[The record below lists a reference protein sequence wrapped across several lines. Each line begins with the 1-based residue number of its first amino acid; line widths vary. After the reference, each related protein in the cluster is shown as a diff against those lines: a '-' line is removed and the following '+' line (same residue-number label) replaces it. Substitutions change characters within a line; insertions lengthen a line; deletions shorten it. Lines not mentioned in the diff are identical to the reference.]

1 MLRVARNH
9 ACLYFGGLAMSK
21 TKGSSDEAI
30 GRPQQWREGRYQ
42 RSGQDVDSSV
52 EKSPD
57 ANADESPQA
66 VSTPVTQQDYT
77 QLERGAKPQPSATG
91 QPSRK
96 KS

>member
-1 MLRVARNH
+1 MN
-9 ACLYFGGLAMSK
+9 K

-52 EKSPD
+52 EKSPE

-77 QLERGAKPQPSATG
+77 QLERAGAKPQSSATG
-91 QPSRK
+91 RPRRRK
-96 KS
+96 P